1 MSSVVLQWLNNDVQL
16 SKRVTKENI
25 DTDFRN
31 GYLFG
36 EILKRYELIDPKLF
50 ESLFYNGHS
59 QEIAIRNYSLLET
72 GLIQKLGL
80 KLKANRVYD
89 IIQGKPGEAAKLLY
103 DIKNSIEIKKRDSFN
118 AIGKS
123 KSNTYH
129 YIK

>member
-59 QEIAIRNYSLLET
+59 QEIALLET